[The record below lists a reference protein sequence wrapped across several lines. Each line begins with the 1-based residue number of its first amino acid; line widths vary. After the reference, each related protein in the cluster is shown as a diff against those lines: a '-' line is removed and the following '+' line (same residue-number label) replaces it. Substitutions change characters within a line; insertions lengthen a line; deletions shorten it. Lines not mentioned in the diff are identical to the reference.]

1 MERDEPGTAAQSRAV
16 SWIRA
21 ARKDFEKFPER
32 VRLQMLAALEIAAA
46 GRKADI
52 AKPLKGLGS
61 GVLEIAL
68 KHRGDAWRSVY
79 ALELDEDIWVLHA
92 FKKKS
97 STGIKTP
104 KREIEKIRLRL
115 RTLREELG
123 R

>member
-1 MERDEPGTAAQSRAV
+1 
-16 SWIRA
+16 
-21 ARKDFEKFPER
+21 
-32 VRLQMLAALEIAAA
+32 MLAALEIAAA

-52 AKPLKGLGS
+52 AKPLKGMGS

-79 ALELDEDIWVLHA
+79 ALELDEDIWVVHA

-104 KREIEKIRLRL
+104 KREIEKIRQRL
-115 RTLREELG
+115 KALKEEL
-123 R
+123 RK

>member
-1 MERDEPGTAAQSRAV
+1 
-16 SWIRA
+16 
-21 ARKDFEKFPER
+21 
-32 VRLQMLAALEIAAA
+32 MLAALEIAAA

-68 KHRGDAWRSVY
+68 EHRGDAWRSVY